1 MTNAVVVPT
10 SNTDRQAIQKALQE
24 ISASLTRI
32 DAEKDLIKDILTTVQ
47 DNQNIPKKYMRKMAK
62 IYHKQNFNEVQQEQ
76 EDLETLYETVTS
88 NTGVAS

>member
-1 MTNAVVVPT
+1 MTTNVIVP
-10 SNTDRQAIQKALQE
+10 SSPNDRQAVQKALQE

-32 DAEKDLIKDILTTVQ
+32 DAEKDLIKDILVTVQ

-62 IYHKQNFNEVQQEQ
+62 IYHKQNFTEVQQEQ

-88 NTGVAS
+88 TSNT